1 MSPFWLF
8 SLVETGLA
16 DVAFFSFMVHW
27 ARRRKRAYILN
38 RLDSSTATP
47 LVDDVLLRL
56 SGAETAM
63 PARLRRAQMSTNAI
77 RRVVNTQAFYYLNV
91 AAFNGDSY
99 LHREGRSFLRMLAS
113 RSSSRGPS
121 GSSTDNPLMRI

>member
-27 ARRRKRAYILN
+27 ARRRKRACILN
-38 RLDSSTATP
+38 RLDASTVTP
-47 LVDDVLLRL
+47 LIDDVLLRL
-56 SGAETAM
+56 SGAETAA

-77 RRVVNTQAFYYLNV
+77 RHVANTQAFYYLNV

-99 LHREGRSFLRMLAS
+99 LHREARSFLRMITNRPDPQGQS
-113 RSSSRGPS
+113 DRGP
-121 GSSTDNPLMRI
+121 LMKL